1 MTELTI
7 FTAEVHRSK
16 DWWAVTV
23 PELDR
28 VYTQAKSLSQ
38 VEAMVTEVIELVHD
52 IDPDTF
58 RVEVKVLAED
68 FIGDQFEQF
77 LAARDEQMRAH
88 ELANMAAMSLA
99 KRLVITE
106 GLTQS
111 DAAAIMGFS
120 PQRVSQILKSD
131 ETLVTEDAL

>member
-131 ETLVTEDAL
+131 ETLVTEDA